1 MLEMG
6 QTSGKVH
13 RVKCTLSFFSVK
25 IVISSDSISNIFQ
38 QRNNILNIQF
48 YVPVTGGKQCKL
60 GSIESKC
67 FLKDLIKF
75 HMGSSDRH
83 HVEGIY

>member
-6 QTSGKVH
+6 QSSGKVH
-13 RVKCTLSFFSVK
+13 GVKCTLSFFSAR

-38 QRNNILNIQF
+38 QRNNVLNAQF
-48 YVPVTGGKQCKL
+48 YVPVSGGKQHKL
-60 GSIESKC
+60 GSIESKRY
-67 FLKDLIKF
+67 LKDLIKF

-83 HVEGIY
+83 RVKGIY